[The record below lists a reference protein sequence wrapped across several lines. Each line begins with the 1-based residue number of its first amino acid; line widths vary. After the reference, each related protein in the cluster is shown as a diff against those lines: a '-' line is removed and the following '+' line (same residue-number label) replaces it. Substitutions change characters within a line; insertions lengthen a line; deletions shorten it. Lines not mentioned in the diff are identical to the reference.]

1 MVVLKYG
8 LQYFGISRIRRVYH
22 NAFRQVSVQ
31 SRRQMVQDE
40 MPIEEFQ
47 DGRQGSHL
55 GYSELNNDSNNYT
68 ESPFS
73 PDAPHKVSD
82 QSMYLAIL
90 PPTKIKPQSDIW

>member
-47 DGRQGSHL
+47 DGRLGSDL
-55 GYSELNNDSNNYT
+55 GYSKLNNDSTYYT

-73 PDAPHKVSD
+73 PDSLHNVSD

-90 PPTKIKPQSDIW
+90 PPKK